1 MKTFFSINFIFI
13 DSVAT
18 NEAID
23 NAKNNL
29 NNSIKK
35 LDRFLLPNISVRVFF
50 KNEEIL
56 ELNKNIEMKDNI
68 DNMNTIK
75 NFTYT

>member
-13 DSVAT
+13 DSIAT
-18 NEAID
+18 NEAIE

-35 LDRFLLPNISVRVFF
+35 LDRFLLPSISVRVFF
-50 KNEEIL
+50 KYEEKS
-56 ELNKNIEMKDNI
+56 ELNKNIKMKQNI
-68 DNMNTIK
+68 DNTNTIK
-75 NFTYT
+75 NFIYT

>member
-13 DSVAT
+13 DSIAT
-18 NEAID
+18 NEAIE

-35 LDRFLLPNISVRVFF
+35 LDRFLLPSISVRVFF
-50 KNEEIL
+50 KYEEKS
-56 ELNKNIEMKDNI
+56 ELNKNIKMKQNI
-68 DNMNTIK
+68 DNTNTIK